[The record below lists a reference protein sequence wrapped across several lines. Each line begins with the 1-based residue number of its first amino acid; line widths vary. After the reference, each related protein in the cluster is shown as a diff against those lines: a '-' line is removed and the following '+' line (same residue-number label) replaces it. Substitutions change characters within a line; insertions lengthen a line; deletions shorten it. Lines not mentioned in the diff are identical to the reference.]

1 MTATGCSFGKETSDD
16 VVNTVTPSS
25 TNEEVTSSKEET
37 EKIDYSSFY
46 DTKIET
52 SIDTNLYDD
61 SFNMIGTIKANTY
74 LDVAE
79 GKDNLLSIK
88 DTNYYVDGKDV
99 QASNRWFKNTNHL
112 VAYQQA
118 LTTNDSYSLLDVKG
132 NTVIEF
138 NESSTY
144 TIYVLPSTDDDRYGV
159 LFQNTI
165 YYISSS
171 DVKEINETNGETQ
184 ELSTAIPVLM
194 YHFFY
199 NEDNGETRKDGNYV
213 EVKELDEQLNYLTSN
228 AYTALTMR
236 EVYYFMENRA
246 QIPAHSLAITIDDG
260 DPSVHTYAFPVFQKY
275 NVNATLFLICG
286 WEDPTLS
293 YDFWEMRE
301 DGLELQSHGFL
312 THQGGCE
319 GMGHGG
325 RLLCMNHD
333 EGVNDTQMSLDYV
346 DGGFVYCYPFG
357 DVNEHAKEILRDTGV
372 KMAFTTANG
381 WIKPGLDLLEL
392 PRVRIHGGDSLDS
405 FASSIQ

>member
-25 TNEEVTSSKEET
+25 TNEEVTPSKEET

-74 LDVAE
+74 LDVVE

-118 LTTNDSYSLLDVKG
+118 LTTNDLYSLLDVKG

-159 LFQNTI
+159 LFQNAI

-325 RLLCMNHD
+325 RLLCMDYD

>member
-1 MTATGCSFGKETSDD
+1 MTATGCSFEKETGDTSSPSSMEDD
-16 VVNTVTPSS
+16 VVIH
-25 TNEEVTSSKEET
+25 TNET
-37 EKIDYSSFY
+37 ESLVDYYSFY

-52 SIDTNLYDD
+52 STDTALYDS

-74 LDVAE
+74 LDVVE
-79 GKDNLLSIK
+79 GKDNFLSIK
-88 DTNYYVDGKDV
+88 DTEYFVDGKDV

-118 LTTNDSYSLLDVKG
+118 LTTNDSYSLFDVKG

-144 TIYVLPSTDDDRYGV
+144 MVYVLPSSDDDRYGI

-228 AYTALTMR
+228 GYTALTMR

-325 RLLCMNHD
+325 RLLCMDHD

>member
-112 VAYQQA
+112 VAYQQT
-118 LTTNDSYSLLDVKG
+118 LTTNDSYSLLDVNG

-159 LFQNTI
+159 LFQNAI
-165 YYISSS
+165 YYISSN

-325 RLLCMNHD
+325 RLLCMDHD

>member
-159 LFQNTI
+159 LFQNAI

>member
-1 MTATGCSFGKETSDD
+1 MTATGCSSKKETSDV
-16 VVNTVTPSS
+16 VVNTTEPSS
-25 TNEEVTSSKEET
+25 TEEVITPSTSEERS
-37 EKIDYSSFY
+37 DYSSY
-46 DTKIET
+46 YGTKIEIAT
-52 SIDTNLYDD
+52 DTNLYDA
-61 SFNMIGTIKANTY
+61 SFKVIGTVKQGTY
-74 LDVAE
+74 LDVVE
-79 GKDNLLSIK
+79 GKDNYLSIQ
-88 DTNYYVDGKDV
+88 DTEYYVDGKDV

-112 VAYQQA
+112 VAYA
-118 LTTNDSYSLLDVKG
+118 KELTTNEPYSLLDVKG

-138 NESSTY
+138 NESNCY
-144 TIYVLPSTDDDRYGV
+144 QIYVLPSSDDDRYGV
-159 LFQNTI
+159 LFENAI
-165 YYISSS
+165 YYIASS
-171 DVKEINETNGETQ
+171 DVKEIHDISVETE

-228 AYTALTMR
+228 HYTALTMR

-260 DPSVHTYAFPVFQKY
+260 DPSVHTYAFPIFQKY

-325 RLLCMNHD
+325 RLLCMDHD

-346 DGGFVYCYPFG
+346 DSGFVYCYPFG
-357 DVNEHAKEILRDTGV
+357 DVNDHAKEILRDTGV

>member
-159 LFQNTI
+159 LFQNAI

-312 THQGGCE
+312 THQGRCE